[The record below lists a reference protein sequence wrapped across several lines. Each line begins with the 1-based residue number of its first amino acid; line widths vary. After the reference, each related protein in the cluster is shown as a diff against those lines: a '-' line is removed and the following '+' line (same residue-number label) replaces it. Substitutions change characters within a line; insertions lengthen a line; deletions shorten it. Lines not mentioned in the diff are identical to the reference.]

1 MKILQL
7 TLAAALVLAA
17 SSGTVARADE
27 GMSPSPAAVASQA
40 TPTTPASAPPS
51 SAPSSAAVASSVP
64 EIGLARV
71 NAAIKLYPNN
81 PAAYI
86 VRGNIYSEKKMWA
99 EAQSDYQQ
107 ALSLDPHNGAATI
120 NLAEVQFRQKQYD
133 QARATFLTAESDPHL
148 GDLASYMVF
157 LSDLYAA
164 HDAAAGQEL
173 AVFNAAEDNASYYFG
188 NVAWDLLHK
197 NISGARDYLQSAQAI
212 YTPNKVRLYESNLIE
227 SGYLPLKN

>member
-7 TLAAALVLAA
+7 TLAAVLVLAA
-17 SSGTVARADE
+17 SSGMAARADE
-27 GMSPSPAAVASQA
+27 GTSSSLAAAASQA
-40 TPTTPASAPPS
+40 TATTPASAPPS
-51 SAPSSAAVASSVP
+51 GAPSPVATAPSAP
-64 EIGLARV
+64 EDGLARV

-81 PAAYI
+81 AVAYI
-86 VRGNIYSEKKMWA
+86 VRGNIYGEKKMWA
-99 EAQSDYQQ
+99 ASQSDYQK
-107 ALSLDPHNGAATI
+107 ALSIDPHNGAAKI
-120 NLAEVQFRQKQYD
+120 NLAELQFRQKQYD
-133 QARATFLTAESDPHL
+133 QARAIFLTVESDPNL

-164 HDAAAGQEL
+164 HDAAAGRDL
-173 AVFNAAEDNASYYFG
+173 AVFNAAKDNASYYFG

-212 YTPNKVRLYESNLIE
+212 YAPNKVRLYESNLIE